1 MNDAALPRRH
11 WREGVWQAG
20 LADPLRRYI
29 GSQSKLL
36 QAGGAEILAVEAHL
50 LVFVGRQ
57 PKHLERHMLEGSQ
70 QLRTVLQHQRAV
82 GAGNLHQNF
91 GALPVA
97 VGAELRIDGDL
108 VAQMEIAVRSE
119 EGRAGKG

>member
-11 WREGVWQAG
+11 WREGVWQAS
-20 LADPLRRYI
+20 LAAPLRRYI

-70 QLRTVLQHQRAV
+70 QLRTVLQHQ
-82 GAGNLHQNF
+82 G
-91 GALPVA
+91 A
-97 VGAELRIDGDL
+97 VGAENRSACRQAALRISCTGTAWLSTRQTDE
-108 VAQMEIAVRSE
+108 APPIAPSQPR
-119 EGRAGKG
+119 K